1 MAHNE
6 HLLVERDDR
15 GVVTLTMNRPEVRN
29 AFDPELMRGL
39 IDAMERLGGDD
50 TVRAVVLTGA
60 GKAFSAGADLTWMST
75 IVDNTFEEN
84 VEDSRGFER
93 MLRAVYDAPM
103 PVIARVNGH
112 ALGGAAGILGCVD
125 IAVAVRGAKI
135 GFTETRLGLAPA
147 MISAYVQPRI
157 GLSNANRYFLTGGIF
172 DADRAKQMGLVH
184 EVCDPDDLD
193 TTFAEVVD
201 EVLGAGP
208 QAQRETKALVRAI
221 NATTGPDDSERHR
234 VELISRLRTS
244 DEAQGRIR
252 AFLDGMR

>member
-1 MAHNE
+1 MTE
-6 HLLVERDDR
+6 HLLIDRDDR
-15 GVVTLTMNRPEVRN
+15 DVVTLTMHRPEVRN
-29 AFDPELMRGL
+29 AFGPDLMRGL
-39 IDAMERLGGDD
+39 TESMVQLSGDD

-60 GKAFSAGADLTWMST
+60 GKAFSAGADLTWMSA

-112 ALGGAAGILGCVD
+112 ALGGAAGLLGCVD
-125 IAVAVRGAKI
+125 IAVAVRGAKL
-135 GFTETRLGLAPA
+135 GFTETKLGLAPA

-157 GLSNANRYFLTGGIF
+157 GLANAHRYLLTGGLF
-172 DADRAKQMGLVH
+172 DADRAKEIGLVQ

-193 TTFAEVVD
+193 ATFAEVMD
-201 EVLGAGP
+201 EVLAAGP
-208 QAQRETKALVRAI
+208 KAQRETKALVRAI
-221 NATTGPDDSERHR
+221 DATTGPDDSERLR
-234 VELISRLRTS
+234 VELISRLRAS
-244 DEAQGRIR
+244 DEAQGRIH